1 MIASIIN
8 DYLNTVSI
16 ILLIVAEMVFL
27 IIYRF
32 KSNVNDMEE
41 DEEEGK
47 LEESMTDR
55 PLVLRPTG

>member
-47 LEESMTDR
+47 LEERMTDR
-55 PLVLRPTG
+55 PIG

>member
-1 MIASIIN
+1 
-8 DYLNTVSI
+8 
-16 ILLIVAEMVFL
+16 MVFL

-55 PLVLRPTG
+55 PTG